1 MVIIL
6 EVIWTKF
13 ALNSLS
19 KIYEYY
25 KFNAGS
31 NIANEIKDDL
41 IDVSIQLKE
50 HPLSGVEEEHLAKL
64 KQGHRYLV
72 KDKFKVIYKIS
83 NDILYITDVFDARQN
98 PEKIRRRNQ

>member
-1 MVIIL
+1 MIIV

-13 ALNSLS
+13 ALSSLS
-19 KIYEYY
+19 KIYEYS
-25 KFNAGS
+25 KFNAGR
-31 NIANEIKDDL
+31 NIANEIKDEL

-50 HPLSGVEEEHLAKL
+50 HPLSGAEEEHLAKL

-83 NDILYITDVFDARQN
+83 NDILYITDVFGARQN